1 MAISSMEDISNL
13 LNKDLLLAEIESRD
27 AQVEYTEVGY
37 KEYFRAARTIQRC
50 VRG

>member
-13 LNKDLLLAEIESRD
+13 LNKDLLLAEIESRVSQED
-27 AQVEYTEVGY
+27 TEFGY